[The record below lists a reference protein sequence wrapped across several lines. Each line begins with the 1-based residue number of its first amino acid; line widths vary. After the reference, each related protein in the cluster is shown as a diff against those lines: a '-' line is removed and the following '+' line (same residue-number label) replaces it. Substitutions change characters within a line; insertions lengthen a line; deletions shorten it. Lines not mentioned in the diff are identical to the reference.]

1 MRITRRKAS
10 QRMWIGLAAGA
21 IMSLIGPRPLFV
33 KTAYADSPSP
43 QLQELAVSGMDA
55 QCVEELV
62 FDARD

>member
-1 MRITRRKAS
+1 MRATKRKTS

-43 QLQELAVSGMDA
+43 QLQELVASGMDA

>member
-1 MRITRRKAS
+1 
-10 QRMWIGLAAGA
+10 MWIGLAAGA

-43 QLQELAVSGMDA
+43 QLQELVASGMDA

-62 FDARD
+62 FDVRD

>member
-1 MRITRRKAS
+1 MRTAKQKAS

-43 QLQELAVSGMDA
+43 QLQELVASGMDA

-62 FDARD
+62 FDVLD

>member
-1 MRITRRKAS
+1 
-10 QRMWIGLAAGA
+10 MWIGLAAGA

-33 KTAYADSPSP
+33 KTAYADSSSP
-43 QLQELAVSGMDA
+43 QLQELVASGMDA

>member
-1 MRITRRKAS
+1 MRTAKQKAS
-10 QRMWIGLAAGA
+10 QRMWIGLAAGT

-43 QLQELAVSGMDA
+43 QLQELVASGMDA

-62 FDARD
+62 FDVRD

>member
-1 MRITRRKAS
+1 MRTAKQKAS
-10 QRMWIGLAAGA
+10 QRMWIGLAAGT

-43 QLQELAVSGMDA
+43 QLQELVSSGMDA

-62 FDARD
+62 FDVRD